1 MRIRNA
7 AVAGATALAV
17 AFAGVANA
25 ETPAKP
31 STETN
36 TTAGSSQPAKGE
48 FDLTGK
54 ILDTTKDPELAKKL
68 ENPTKATGATL
79 SSKFGDGLDKNVATN
94 GNNIFGDHQDPNL
107 PGWAKLF
114 YASGILGAVGT
125 VIGTIIAAVNY
136 GLHEGLIKF

>member
-25 ETPAKP
+25 EAPKTIDTPKVANIDTP
-31 STETN
+31 GNDFYIAPENRINTEKN
-36 TTAGSSQPAKGE
+36 PAASKDKLKVKEGE
-48 FDLTGK
+48 S
-54 ILDTTKDPELAKKL
+54 
-68 ENPTKATGATL
+68 NL
-79 SSKFGDGLDKNVATN
+79 SSKIGDGLEKNKYAS
-94 GNNIFGDHQDPNL
+94 GNNIFGDKQDPEL

>member
-17 AFAGVANA
+17 AFTGVANA
-25 ETPAKP
+25 ETPKTP
-31 STETN
+31 EKTMTSE
-36 TTAGSSQPAKGE
+36 GE
-48 FDLTGK
+48 FKVDPDKIVTPGK
-54 ILDTTKDPELAKKL
+54 EGVGELQGNA
-68 ENPTKATGATL
+68 NGSTL
-79 SSKFGDGLDKNVATN
+79 SSDLGDKLDKNIATN
-94 GNNIFGDHQDPNL
+94 GNNIFGDKQDPNL

>member
-17 AFAGVANA
+17 AFTGVANA
-25 ETPAKP
+25 EAPKTNGTTKVANIDTPGNDFYIAPGDRINNDRKIKLEV
-31 STETN
+31 SGN
-36 TTAGSSQPAKGE
+36 SMGSSNIG
-48 FDLTGK
+48 DR
-54 ILDTTKDPELAKKL
+54 L
-68 ENPTKATGATL
+68 E
-79 SSKFGDGLDKNVATN
+79 KNKYAS
-94 GNNIFGDHQDPNL
+94 GNNIFGDKQDPQL
-107 PGWAKLF
+107 AAWAKLF

>member
-25 ETPAKP
+25 EEPAK
-31 STETN
+31 TEN
-36 TTAGSSQPAKGE
+36 TTKVANIDNPKSEFYIAPGDRINNDRKIKLEVTGNSMGSS
-48 FDLTGK
+48 K
-54 ILDTTKDPELAKKL
+54 I
-68 ENPTKATGATL
+68 
-79 SSKFGDGLDKNVATN
+79 GDKLDKNVYTN
-94 GNNIFGDHQDPNL
+94 GNNIFGDKQDPNL
-107 PGWAKLF
+107 PAWAKLF

>member
-7 AVAGATALAV
+7 AVAGATVLAI
-17 AFAGVANA
+17 AFSGVANA
-25 ETPAKP
+25 EEHAQPA
-31 STETN
+31 
-36 TTAGSSQPAKGE
+36 AGSSQPAKSE
-48 FDLTGK
+48 FGIDPAKT
-54 ILDTTKDPELAKKL
+54 IDTTKGKDFGLNKGKELK
-68 ENPTKATGATL
+68 NPTNSKSML
-79 SSKFGDGLDKNVATN
+79 SSNIGDGLDKEVATN

-114 YASGILGAVGT
+114 YASGILGAIGT

>member
-7 AVAGATALAV
+7 AVAGATALAI
-17 AFAGVANA
+17 AFSGVANA
-25 ETPAKP
+25 EEPAQP
-31 STETN
+31 A
-36 TTAGSSQPAKGE
+36 AGSSQPAKGE
-48 FDLTGK
+48 FGIDPAKT
-54 ILDTTKDPELAKKL
+54 IDTTKGKDFGLNKGKELK
-68 ENPTKATGATL
+68 NPTNSKSML
-79 SSKFGDGLDKNVATN
+79 SSNIGDGLDKEVATN

-114 YASGILGAVGT
+114 YASGILGAIGT

>member
-17 AFAGVANA
+17 AFSGVAA
-25 ETPAKP
+25 AQEVTTPNYQNENSEFYINPDKIIDGSKAP
-31 STETN
+31 SKDKLVVKE
-36 TTAGSSQPAKGE
+36 GE
-48 FDLTGK
+48 S
-54 ILDTTKDPELAKKL
+54 
-68 ENPTKATGATL
+68 NL
-79 SSKFGDGLDKNVATN
+79 SSKIGDGLDKEIPTN

-114 YASGILGAVGT
+114 YASGILGAIGT

>member
-25 ETPAKP
+25 DEPTK
-31 STETN
+31 SE
-36 TTAGSSQPAKGE
+36 
-48 FDLTGK
+48 
-54 ILDTTKDPELAKKL
+54 DTTKVANIDNPKSEFYIPSENRINTEKNPAASKDKL
-68 ENPTKATGATL
+68 KVKEGESNL
-79 SSKFGDGLDKNVATN
+79 SSTIGDGLDKFVPTN
-94 GNNIFGDHQDPNL
+94 GNNIFGDKQDPEL

>member
-17 AFAGVANA
+17 AFSGVAVA
-25 ETPAKP
+25 EEPAVPNYLQKGNEFYIEP
-31 STETN
+31 SNIVNGDGKEN
-36 TTAGSSQPAKGE
+36 AKGT
-48 FDLTGK
+48 D
-54 ILDTTKDPELAKKL
+54 ELPIK
-68 ENPTKATGATL
+68 EGTSNL
-79 SSKFGDGLDKNVATN
+79 SSKFGDLLDKKIPTN
-94 GNNIFGDHQDPNL
+94 GNNIFGDRQDPQL

-114 YASGILGAVGT
+114 YASGILGAIGT